1 MFRTFFLEFGKFEP
15 HAALKICLCF
25 AVILSAAMALKS
37 EYNRHPDEIHHFEA
51 AKYYQTHFFP
61 PAIGV
66 PSVRDSYS
74 TYGVSYLNYHWAE
87 YFFAGKFMLLISP
100 LIQSPLI
107 AARFFSVFLFSILA
121 GLFIYRSQDNSAVF
135 IITSFLLITPQI
147 WYVFSYVNNDAFALF
162 VSVAAAYQLA
172 YPKSL
177 LNKFLET
184 IIFREGLWGR
194 IWFGFLAGL
203 LLIVKPNYWT
213 FLIFITLWLAA
224 AFPFNARILKKFAFM
239 FLIAVAVLTFR
250 ISLDFYVNGETNFV
264 GFSYINKFFGSLETT
279 GKLLA
284 FQEEIAEYPYRPSTL
299 EKDLTNS
306 HFGMKLKDK
315 GVSLPQMFTQWKWHE
330 TSFNSFVGGYGYMN
344 IWASGRFYKLM
355 LLLYLGFGAYI
366 IFSIIRVR
374 DRKALKQFAIVTF
387 GFFLTLFVSVM
398 LSWIYA
404 FQAQGR
410 YFFPVI
416 PMIGLFM
423 YANRQLLNN
432 SVVHAFLIL
441 TFLMSV
447 YSFIFI
453 GLARINS
460 M

>member
-1 MFRTFFLEFGKFEP
+1 
-15 HAALKICLCF
+15 
-25 AVILSAAMALKS
+25 
-37 EYNRHPDEIHHFEA
+37 
-51 AKYYQTHFFP
+51 
-61 PAIGV
+61 
-66 PSVRDSYS
+66 
-74 TYGVSYLNYHWAE
+74 
-87 YFFAGKFMLLISP
+87 
-100 LIQSPLI
+100 
-107 AARFFSVFLFSILA
+107 
-121 GLFIYRSQDNSAVF
+121 
-135 IITSFLLITPQI
+135 
-147 WYVFSYVNNDAFALF
+147 
-162 VSVAAAYQLA
+162 
-172 YPKSL
+172 
-177 LNKFLET
+177 
-184 IIFREGLWGR
+184 
-194 IWFGFLAGL
+194 
-203 LLIVKPNYWT
+203 
-213 FLIFITLWLAA
+213 
-224 AFPFNARILKKFAFM
+224 M

-441 TFLMSV
+441 TFFMSI

-453 GLARINS
+453 GLALINS